1 MTKLLITND
10 DGIDAPALVPLAKA
24 MEQVG
29 EVTVVAPSGERSW
42 IGKAISRVGSVA
54 VRRELVEGYQVWSVG
69 GFPADCVQIGSH
81 GILDS
86 PPDLVISGINIG
98 SNRGSAFATGS
109 GTLGAAVEAS
119 NLGIPGLAFSAASE
133 GEWSEWVEW
142 VRTDDALEMWYRLAA
157 LAADITTTVAEF
169 GMPQSTDV
177 LSINFPARA
186 TAATPRRITA
196 LARTRYGG
204 LFSETNGLYHH
215 DFDGVLH
222 VDGDYAG
229 SDMAALDA
237 GEIAITPI
245 RMATSTT
252 LDGPLRDRLARS

>member
-1 MTKLLITND
+1 MTNLLITND

-24 MEQVG
+24 MEQLG
-29 EVTVVAPSGERSW
+29 DVTVVAPSGERSW
-42 IGKAISRVGSVA
+42 IGKAISRVGGVD
-54 VRRELVEGYQVWSVG
+54 VTREIVEGYEVWSVG

-86 PPDLVISGINIG
+86 LPDLVISGINIG

-119 NLGIPGLAFSAASE
+119 NLGIPGLALSAASA
-133 GEWSEWVEW
+133 GAWSDWVEW
-142 VRTDDALEMWYRLAA
+142 VRTDAALEMWHRLAD
-157 LAADITTTVAEF
+157 LAVDIAAAVLEF
-169 GMPQSTDV
+169 GLPQSTDV
-177 LSINFPARA
+177 LSVNFPADA
-186 TAATPRRITA
+186 TVTTPRRITA

-204 LFSETNGLYHH
+204 LFTELNGLYHH

-222 VDGDYAG
+222 VDGDYTG

-245 RMATSTT
+245 RMANSTA
-252 LDGPLRDRLARS
+252 LDGPLAARLARP